1 MKELE
6 EIQTEF
12 TALSDF
18 LIALGDEKRQAIIIA
33 LLEDQACVGRRVT
46 ELTEATQL
54 SRPAVSHHLKILK
67 QAKILVVLTNVS
79 RYHGTEE
86 PTGLWLGEATEF
98 VEEVTKA
105 GFSVDYV
112 SPQGGYVPLDPR
124 SMKYVDSSIM
134 AVYESADF
142 QERALAHSLSLEEI
156 DPDEYAAI
164 YFTGGHGVMWDF
176 PDNPQLQAI
185 TRSLYEQGKYLTSVC
200 HGIAG
205 LLNVKDASGNYLV
218 ADKTITGFTTA
229 EEILAMKKAVVPFLN
244 ETIAKEHGANFA
256 KKRPY
261 KEFAYQDGRI
271 ITGQNP
277 FSVRAVARLLIQQL
291 SK

>member
-1 MKELE
+1 MK
-6 EIQTEF
+6 
-12 TALSDF
+12 
-18 LIALGDEKRQAIIIA
+18 
-33 LLEDQACVGRRVT
+33 
-46 ELTEATQL
+46 
-54 SRPAVSHHLKILK
+54 
-67 QAKILVVLTNVS
+67 KILVVLTNVS

-142 QERALAHSLSLEEI
+142 QKRALAHSLSLEEI
-156 DPDEYAAI
+156 EPDEYAAI

-244 ETIAKEHGANFA
+244 ETIAKEHGATFA